1 MTGKQIINQGHCSY
15 KMKTTT
21 ETFCKNKYSVTGLC
35 NRQSCP
41 LANSKYATVVE
52 EAGVAYLCMKT
63 AERAH
68 KPATMWHRVP
78 LDKNYAKALK
88 QVDGLLKHWSKFL
101 VHKSKQR
108 LTKITQFFM
117 RTRKLLKEKRPKI
130 VTLPA
135 RQVQREAR
143 RESKAHVA
151 AQLENSIEKELL
163 ERLKAG
169 TYDSHHSHSLGK
181 YDGLI
186 EPARESKKTK
196 AKRQHVEVE
205 YEAEE
210 AARWQATPEGHDA
223 RHRPEQAWR
232 ERRGVTGGAP
242 ADAEQRLG
250 RVVRRKGA
258 FPRDGRGVDAA
269 RKRQRRR
276 RARGGLSAVRVT

>member
-1 MTGKQIINQGHCSY
+1 M
-15 KMKTTT
+15 
-21 ETFCKNKYSVTGLC
+21 
-35 NRQSCP
+35 
-41 LANSKYATVVE
+41 
-52 EAGVAYLCMKT
+52 AYLCMKT

-205 YEAEE
+205 YEAEDG
-210 AARWQATPEGHDA
+210 T
-223 RHRPEQAWR
+223 
-232 ERRGVTGGAP
+232 TT
-242 ADAEQRLG
+242 
-250 RVVRRKGA
+250 RRKT
-258 FPRDGRGVDAA
+258 
-269 RKRQRRR
+269 
-276 RARGGLSAVRVT
+276 SA

>member
-1 MTGKQIINQGHCSY
+1 
-15 KMKTTT
+15 MKTTT

-52 EAGVAYLCMKT
+52 EAGTAYLCMKT
-63 AERAH
+63 VERAH
-68 KPATMWHRVP
+68 TPATMWHRVP
-78 LDKNYAKALK
+78 LDKNYAKAIK
-88 QVDGLLKHWSKFL
+88 QVDGLLQHWSKFL

-117 RTRKLLKEKRPKI
+117 RTRKLLREKRPKI

-135 RQVQREAR
+135 KQEKREAR

-169 TYDSHHSHSLGK
+169 TYDMHHSHSLGK

-186 EPARESKKTK
+186 EPAKEVSKKK
-196 AKRQHVEVE
+196 EKSKRKHIEVE
-205 YEAEE
+205 YEDGSTAK
-210 AARWQATPEGHDA
+210 R
-223 RHRPEQAWR
+223 R
-232 ERRGVTGGAP
+232 ETN
-242 ADAEQRLG
+242 
-250 RVVRRKGA
+250 
-258 FPRDGRGVDAA
+258 
-269 RKRQRRR
+269 
-276 RARGGLSAVRVT
+276 

>member
-1 MTGKQIINQGHCSY
+1 MRRENQIINQGHCSY

-68 KPATMWHRVP
+68 KPATLWHRVP

-88 QVDGLLKHWSKFL
+88 QVDGLLQHWSKFL

-151 AQLENSIEKELL
+151 AQLENSIEKALL

-186 EPARESKKTK
+186 EPAKESKKK
-196 AKRQHVEVE
+196 AAKRQHIEVE
-205 YEAEE
+205 YEAEDG
-210 AARWQATPEGHDA
+210 TM
-223 RHRPEQAWR
+223 
-232 ERRGVTGGAP
+232 T
-242 ADAEQRLG
+242 
-250 RVVRRKGA
+250 RRKT
-258 FPRDGRGVDAA
+258 
-269 RKRQRRR
+269 
-276 RARGGLSAVRVT
+276 SA

>member
-1 MTGKQIINQGHCSY
+1 
-15 KMKTTT
+15 MKTTT

-151 AQLENSIEKELL
+151 AQLEKVQ
-163 ERLKAG
+163 KAV
-169 TYDSHHSHSLGK
+169 K
-181 YDGLI
+181 
-186 EPARESKKTK
+186 
-196 AKRQHVEVE
+196 
-205 YEAEE
+205 
-210 AARWQATPEGHDA
+210 
-223 RHRPEQAWR
+223 
-232 ERRGVTGGAP
+232 
-242 ADAEQRLG
+242 
-250 RVVRRKGA
+250 
-258 FPRDGRGVDAA
+258 
-269 RKRQRRR
+269 
-276 RARGGLSAVRVT
+276 